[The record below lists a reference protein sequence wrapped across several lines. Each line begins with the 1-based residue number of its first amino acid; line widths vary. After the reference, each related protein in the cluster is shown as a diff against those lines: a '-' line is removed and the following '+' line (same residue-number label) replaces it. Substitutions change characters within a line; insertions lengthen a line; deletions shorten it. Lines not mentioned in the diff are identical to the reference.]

1 MDPETL
7 WDRLNDA
14 IDTIIRRDETA
25 ETGQFLP
32 PCVEGTKKFHNFILP
47 CCSFLLLHL
56 FLAQFLNK
64 NHAILYIVFR
74 VIMLP
79 CLT

>member
-32 PCVEGTKKFHNFILP
+32 PCVEGTKKFTTLFCLAIHFY
-47 CCSFLLLHL
+47 CSICF
-56 FLAQFLNK
+56 
-64 NHAILYIVFR
+64 
-74 VIMLP
+74 
-79 CLT
+79 